1 MKHKFT
7 NDYSSLCH
15 PEILKALASLGEE
28 QNVAYG
34 LDKHSLKAETY
45 IKDVFESPKGQVY
58 FLSGGTMTNLLFISH
73 ALKDYEAVISLET
86 GHINVHETGAIE
98 GTGHK
103 IITVKGNNGKMYPS
117 DILNAIKAYKDEHMV
132 KPKLVYISNSTEIG
146 TIYSR
151 KELIALS
158 EVCKENDLYF
168 FIDGARLGSALTSK
182 FNDVEP
188 GLLGSVCDAFYVGG
202 AKNGLLLGEALVINN
217 PSLQEGFRYQI
228 KNRGAMISKGYLI
241 GAQFE
246 AAFKDGLYFDIARQ
260 TNEVADYLKEEFTS
274 LNLKMLDSP
283 TNQVFVKLYKES
295 AKTLIREFGLELWE
309 DLGEQQIVRFVV
321 SFTTKKED
329 VDELVSFV
337 KTNLTL
343 KQAIKNRLFYTF

>member
-15 PEILKALASLGEE
+15 PEILDALYELGEE

-34 LDKHSLKAETY
+34 LDKHSLKAEQY
-45 IKDVFESPKGQVY
+45 IKDVFDSPKGQVY
-58 FLSGGTMTNLLFISH
+58 FISGGTMTNLLFISH

-103 IITVKGNNGKMYPS
+103 IITVKGCNGKIFPN
-117 DILNAIKAYKDEHMV
+117 DIKNVLSAYKDEHMV

-158 EVCKENDLYF
+158 EVCEENDLYF

-182 FNDVEP
+182 ANDVEP
-188 GLLGSVCDAFYVGG
+188 SLLGNICDAFYVGG

-217 PSLQEGFRYQI
+217 PSLQEGFRYHI
-228 KNRGAMISKGYLI
+228 KNKGAMISKGYLI

-246 AAFKDGLYFDIARQ
+246 AAFKNGLYFDIAKG
-260 TNEVADYLKEEFTS
+260 TNEIADYLKEGFNA

-283 TNQVFVKLYKES
+283 TNQVFIELNKDD

-309 DLGEQQIVRFVV
+309 DLGDTQIVRFVV

-329 VDELVSFV
+329 VDELISFV
-337 KTNLTL
+337 KTNLS
-343 KQAIKNRLFYTF
+343 I

>member
-15 PEILKALASLGEE
+15 PEILKALSNLGEE
-28 QNVAYG
+28 QNFAYG
-34 LDKHSLKAETY
+34 LDKHSLQAENY
-45 IKDVFESPKGQVY
+45 IRDVFEAPHGQVY
-58 FLSGGTMTNLLFISH
+58 FISGGTMTNLLFISH

-103 IITVKGNNGKMYPS
+103 IITVKGSNGKIYPS
-117 DILNAIKAYKDEHMV
+117 DILGVLKAYKDEHMV

-146 TIYSR
+146 TIYKR
-151 KELIALS
+151 KELIDLY
-158 EVCKENDLYF
+158 ELCQENDLYF

-182 FNDVEP
+182 SNDVEP
-188 GLLGSVCDAFYVGG
+188 GLLGKICDAFYVGG

-228 KNRGAMISKGYLI
+228 KNKGAMISKGYLI

-246 AAFKDGLYFDIARQ
+246 AAFKDGLYFDIAKQ
-260 TNEVADYLKEEFTS
+260 TNEVADYLKEGLSS
-274 LNLKMLDSP
+274 LNLKMLESP
-283 TNQVFVKLYKES
+283 TNQVFVELDKDS
-295 AKTLIREFGLELWE
+295 AKTLIREYGLELWE
-309 DLGEQQIVRFVV
+309 DLGNAQIVRFVV

-329 VDELVSFV
+329 VDELISFV
-337 KTNLTL
+337 KTNL
-343 KQAIKNRLFYTF
+343 KR